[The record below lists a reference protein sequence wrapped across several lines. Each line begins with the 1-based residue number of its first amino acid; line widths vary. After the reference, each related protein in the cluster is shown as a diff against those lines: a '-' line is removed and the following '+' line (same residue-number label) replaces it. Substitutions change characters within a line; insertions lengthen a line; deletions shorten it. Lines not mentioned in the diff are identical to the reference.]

1 MVGGEGVCREFVL
14 GAFFSHT
21 PVPLEIACACSN
33 VVRLNS
39 ASIFVSFFV
48 SYLRASFSLAG
59 PTTLTR
65 YDSAAS
71 LSGGCAAGLLAAA
84 TP

>member
-14 GAFFSHT
+14 GAFFFAHT
-21 PVPLEIACACSN
+21 GLEIACACSKD
-33 VVRLNS
+33 VRLNS

-48 SYLRASFSLAG
+48 SYLRASFSFAY